1 MSIFIVIFL
10 VCNGS
15 VLFLLSK
22 CLLLKKEMNNLD
34 VFYTLAGVVINLGIL
49 RFTFSLLESL
59 RFIDYFLVIAIAFS
73 GLFALWKLT
82 GLLLIPTWKSKKL
95 RLSDEEK
102 LDLSIAKRDKHLL
115 LILFIISF
123 ISTGMLLLIN

>member
-1 MSIFIVIFL
+1 
-10 VCNGS
+10 
-15 VLFLLSK
+15 
-22 CLLLKKEMNNLD
+22 MNNLD